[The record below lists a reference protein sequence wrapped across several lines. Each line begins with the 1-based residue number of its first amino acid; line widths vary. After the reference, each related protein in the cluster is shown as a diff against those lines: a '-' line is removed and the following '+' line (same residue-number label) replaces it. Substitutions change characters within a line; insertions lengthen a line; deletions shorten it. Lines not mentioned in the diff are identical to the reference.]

1 MKTIIKIAAA
11 TIGVG
16 AVGFVGFL
24 LGAAGMYE
32 IIKEALLKDAE
43 ITEKTRARI
52 LQKLKNNEFDGMTFD
67 EVVAAIQEEITF
79 EQIAAK
85 FDK

>member
-67 EVVAAIQEEITF
+67 EVTAAIQEEITF

-85 FDK
+85 FEK